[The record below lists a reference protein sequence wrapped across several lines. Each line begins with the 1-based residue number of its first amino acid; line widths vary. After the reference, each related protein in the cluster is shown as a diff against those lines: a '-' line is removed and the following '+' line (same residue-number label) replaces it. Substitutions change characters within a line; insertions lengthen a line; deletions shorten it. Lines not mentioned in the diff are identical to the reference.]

1 LSLQPLARFVT
12 GGAGARP
19 DHPIS
24 GHRSEGPLVGSVAD
38 LHNSSV
44 GAASRLKYPHTDR
57 DPKTHLPTK
66 AAVADATARVKKA
79 GFDLTRAVV
88 ITEAEHDRDYIMQSD
103 DEIVFVLPD
112 KKRVATPAANLL
124 DTAKLLMACA
134 PNGI

>member
-1 LSLQPLARFVT
+1 MPAFSFGPNDDLAQMIVEAWNKP
-12 GGAGARP
+12 GK
-19 DHPIS
+19 
-24 GHRSEGPLVGSVAD
+24 L
-38 LHNSSV
+38 L
-44 GAASRLKYPHTDR
+44 DR

-112 KKRVATPAANLL
+112 KKRVATPATNLL
-124 DTAKLLMACA
+124 DTAKLLMACT